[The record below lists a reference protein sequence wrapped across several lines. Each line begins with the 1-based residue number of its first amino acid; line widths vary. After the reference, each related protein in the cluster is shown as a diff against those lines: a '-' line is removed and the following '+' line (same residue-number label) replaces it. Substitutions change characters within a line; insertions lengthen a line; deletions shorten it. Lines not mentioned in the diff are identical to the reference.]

1 MGWRVRWLLIGL
13 VALALTSA
21 AIPLV
26 RGYIAT
32 ERDAQAARDA
42 VSLGRI
48 AAAREPLRRWLRATT
63 QVGRSSRGAGPGGA
77 RRRRSRRGHPV
88 HERGPRPGMAQG
100 AALQAAR
107 ARTEPDRTN
116 RRGRAHP
123 DPHRGRRQAGPCGPR
138 GADPHLPEDLSA
150 RRGPHA
156 HQPLDERCAGRRT
169 PVPLADR
176 DRSAHR
182 GRQPRFLGAPL
193 PRGPRAR
200 PGTRRGPARA
210 GRDPRPRPPQRRGR
224 RAIPAILRATS
235 RRPRG
240 PGRRRAQCGR
250 AGRPRRGR
258 RPAGTRPDPGAGQS
272 DGPERAGRRGA
283 PARRPDR
290 GPAPARRGDPG
301 RSVRSGGAQPS
312 RRPADPARRF
322 RRGPRRSRALDRLK
336 RDQADLLA
344 IRGRILAEPGN
355 NDLRARIAAWMF
367 AHGRDQEGL
376 GWAMAALSSDPG
388 HLPTCRLLADYYAA
402 RPAEAGLANFYRLKA
417 ASAGDPR

>member
-13 VALALTSA
+13 AALALTSA

-156 HQPLDERCAGRRT
+156 HQPLDGRCAGRRT

-182 GRQPRFLGAPL
+182 GRTTPIPGSAIT
-193 PRGPRAR
+193 AR
-200 PGTRRGPARA
+200 PSSATRDSTRPGS
-210 GRDPRPRPPQRRGR
+210 GWPRPSPTSTATPRPTSNTGDTSSD
-224 RAIPAILRATS
+224 IPTTPRPWPAPGAMRSSRATS
-235 RRPRG
+235 
-240 PGRRRAQCGR
+240 A
-250 AGRPRRGR
+250 
-258 RPAGTRPDPGAGQS
+258 
-272 DGPERAGRRGA
+272 GA
-283 PARRPDR
+283 PPCWH
-290 GPAPARRGDPG
+290 AP
-301 RSVRSGGAQPS
+301 
-312 RRPADPARRF
+312 
-322 RRGPRRSRALDRLK
+322 
-336 RDQADLLA
+336 
-344 IRGRILAEPGN
+344 
-355 NDLRARIAAWMF
+355 
-367 AHGRDQEGL
+367 
-376 GWAMAALSSDPG
+376 
-388 HLPTCRLLADYYAA
+388 
-402 RPAEAGLANFYRLKA
+402 
-417 ASAGDPR
+417 